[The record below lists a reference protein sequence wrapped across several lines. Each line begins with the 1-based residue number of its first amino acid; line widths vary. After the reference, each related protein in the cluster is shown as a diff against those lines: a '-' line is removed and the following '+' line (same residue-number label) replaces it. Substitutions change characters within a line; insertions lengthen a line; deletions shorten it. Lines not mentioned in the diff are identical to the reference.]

1 MESPKL
7 KAESLGR
14 AVYSKMK
21 GIKIMENN
29 LELNNIE
36 LDNTGVNTPGTVGV
50 DANTQQTQGDKSAWD
65 IYTKKTHV
73 IGRTVSIITLVM
85 LVGAPFLIG
94 KLLGA
99 YPDLG
104 AVGKGFLSVGIVWLV
119 SSIAEFLI
127 YTPMLGAGGG
137 YLAFI
142 TGNLINMKIPCAVN
156 ARDMVGAKTGTPEN
170 EIIST
175 ISIATSSLVTIL
187 VLALGV
193 LLMVPLQPVL
203 QSEVLQPA
211 FENVV
216 PALFGAMAYKYYR
229 KNMKIAALPLILMSL
244 LFILVPSLIGS
255 TSFMIVPS
263 GAIAIGV
270 AYLMFRKKNMQSPEQ
285 TKADPDR
292 ANTGDE

>member
-29 LELNNIE
+29 VELNNIE

>member
-1 MESPKL
+1 MTIDNK
-7 KAESLGR
+7 
-14 AVYSKMK
+14 
-21 GIKIMENN
+21 
-29 LELNNIE
+29 ELNNVE
-36 LDNTGVNTPGTVGV
+36 ATKEQTG
-50 DANTQQTQGDKSAWD
+50 QTSDTWQ
-65 IYTKKTHV
+65 IYTKKTHI
-73 IGRTVSIITLVM
+73 IGRTVSIVTLVM

-119 SSIAEFLI
+119 SSIAEFL
-127 YTPMLGAGGG
+127 MLGAGGG

-270 AYLMFRKKNMQSPEQ
+270 AYLLFRKKNTQNPEQ
-285 TKADPDR
+285 TKADPNSV
-292 ANTGDE
+292 NTGDE